1 MTDLFNDPVELPP
14 APKMNKGKKI
24 FISSIIVVVIL
35 VAVVAVG
42 YSKMMGSNHGGPLGM
57 MLDKMTKDLN
67 LTTDQK
73 TQVDQLKAEI
83 KAKMDAKKEANKDKD
98 GRKQNA
104 EDFANLFK
112 QNTLDKQAVQDLAAK
127 RDKDREDMKS
137 FMMDELV
144 KFHDILTPDQRS
156 QVADKIMDF
165 ANHKHDDKDG
175 KKHYENN

>member
-1 MTDLFNDPVELPP
+1 MSDLFNDPVELPP

-42 YSKMMGSNHGGPLGM
+42 YAKMMGSNHGGPLGM

-83 KAKMDAKKEANKDKD
+83 KAKMDAKKDANKDA
-98 GRKQNA
+98 RKQSA

-127 RDKDREDMKS
+127 REKDREDMKS

-144 KFHDILTPDQRS
+144 KFHDILTPDQRTK
-156 QVADKIMDF
+156 VADKIVDF
-165 ANHKHDDKDG
+165 ASHKHEKDG
-175 KKHYENN
+175 KKKPENN